1 MADAVKPVLLR
12 ATGIA
17 KSFGGT
23 QALQGVT
30 LEVRGGEVH
39 ALLGENGAGKSTLIK
54 VLAGV
59 HAPDAGMLSLD
70 GTNWQPRDPA
80 HAIRSGIV
88 TIHQELSVLGHLTV
102 AQNLLLHRLP
112 RTWFGTLDRGAMRA
126 EARQLLAQ
134 VGREDL
140 SPDARLDTLAP
151 ADRQMVEIARA
162 IGSRARVIVMD
173 EPTSSLGAADVE
185 RLFCVVRMLREQGM
199 AIVYVSHF
207 LEEVRAICDRFTV
220 LTDGRAVASGL
231 LAEVTDAQLV
241 RHMTG
246 RDVTDLYPPRREHP
260 GDVVLRVEHL
270 AGRTLPSDASLEL
283 RRGEILGI
291 GGLCGAG
298 RTELLEALFGLGPVR
313 SGALQLLGRN
323 PSRGVRARWRAGL
336 GMVVEDRK
344 QHGLALARSLA
355 FNLILPAAGQVA
367 SRLGWISP
375 RRMAEAS
382 RPWIDRFGV
391 RCSDPLQPIGSLS
404 GGNQQKVAIARLL
417 HAGAEVLL
425 LDEPTRGIDVGSRQA
440 IYRLL
445 DAAARRGAAIL
456 VVSSQLP
463 ELLGLCD
470 RIAIMARGRLGPWR
484 DAAACTQESLLHE
497 ALGTPMEAA

>member
-23 QALQGVT
+23 HALQDVT
-30 LEVRGGEVH
+30 LEVRSGEVH
-39 ALLGENGAGKSTLIK
+39 ALLGENGAGKSTLLK

-59 HAPDAGMLSLD
+59 HAPGAGMLELD
-70 GTNWQPRDPA
+70 GSAWLPRNPGD
-80 HAIRSGIV
+80 AIRSGIV

-112 RTWFGTLDRGAMRA
+112 RTWFGTLDRGTLRT
-126 EARQLLAQ
+126 EARRLLAA
-134 VGREDL
+134 VGRDDL
-140 SPDARLDTLAP
+140 PVDARLDTLSP

-162 IGSRARVIVMD
+162 VGSKARVLVMD
-173 EPTSSLGAADVE
+173 EPTSSLGTADVE
-185 RLFCVVRMLREQGM
+185 RLFRVVRALRDQGL

-207 LEEVRAICDRFTV
+207 LEEVRAISDRFTV
-220 LTDGRAVASGL
+220 LTDGRSVASGCV
-231 LAEVTDAQLV
+231 ADVTDAGLV
-241 RHMTG
+241 RLMTG
-246 RDVTDLYPPRREHP
+246 RDVADLFPQRRPPA
-260 GDVVLRVEHL
+260 GDVVLRVADL
-270 AGRTLPSDASLEL
+270 SGVRLPRGASFEL

-298 RTELLEALFGLGPVR
+298 RTELLETLFGLARARAGTV
-313 SGALQLLGRN
+313 QLHGRAV
-323 PSRGVRARWRAGL
+323 PRGVRAHWDAGM

-344 QHGLALARSLA
+344 LHGLSLPRSLA
-355 FNLILPAAGQVA
+355 LNLTLPALDKVAGP
-367 SRLGWISP
+367 LGWISP
-375 RRMAEAS
+375 RRLAEAS
-382 RPWIDRFGV
+382 RAWIDRFGV

-417 HAGAEVLL
+417 HADAEVLL

-445 DAAARRGAAIL
+445 DAAARRGSAIL
-456 VVSSQLP
+456 LVSSQLP
-463 ELLGLCD
+463 ELIGLCD
-470 RIAIMARGRLGPWR
+470 RIAMMARGALGPFR
-484 DAAACTQESLLHE
+484 DAASCTQESLLHE
-497 ALGTPMEAA
+497 ALGSPMEAA

>member
-39 ALLGENGAGKSTLIK
+39 ALLGENGAGKSTLLK

-140 SPDARLDTLAP
+140 SPDARLDT
-151 ADRQMVEIARA
+151 RA
-162 IGSRARVIVMD
+162 ISTICRSAGVIVMD

-185 RLFCVVRMLREQGM
+185 RLFRVVRMLREQGM

-207 LEEVRAICDRFTV
+207 LEEVRVICDRFTV

-231 LAEVTDAQLV
+231 LPEVTDVQLV